1 MGRTGWSKASQRLH
15 YFCLILALGSFVWGY
30 NVGVLASVLVHP
42 GFKETLN
49 KPNASRSG
57 LITAIYY
64 LGSWLSY
71 IFFAHPVADKLG
83 RRYAA
88 LTGMSVTC
96 VGQAMQAGAVGP
108 HALGMVVAGRIVAG
122 MGTAIIST
130 SVPLYQ
136 RYVVLNHVGFVAG
149 LASGFWYVSFVE
161 S

>member
-1 MGRTGWSKASQRLH
+1 
-15 YFCLILALGSFVWGY
+15 
-30 NVGVLASVLVHP
+30 VLASVLVHP
-42 GFKETLN
+42 GFKKSLDNPDE
-49 KPNASRSG
+49 PRSG

-71 IFFAHPVADKLG
+71 IFFAHPVADRFG

-96 VGQAMQAGAVGP
+96 AGQALQAGAAGP
-108 HALGMVVAGRIVAG
+108 RGLGMVIAGRIVAG

-136 RYVVLNHVGFVAG
+136 R
-149 LASGFWYVSFVE
+149 
-161 S
+161 

>member
-1 MGRTGWSKASQRLH
+1 M
-15 YFCLILALGSFVWGY
+15 
-30 NVGVLASVLVHP
+30 LASVLVHP
-42 GFKETLN
+42 GFKEALN
-49 KPNASRSG
+49 KPDASRSG

-136 RYVVLNHVGFVAG
+136 R
-149 LASGFWYVSFVE
+149 
-161 S
+161 